1 MAVVKSGLKVG
12 QTFED
17 NGIKYTVVKV
27 LSNGNYISKKVVKE
41 GGKGK
46 NDADTTEKN
55 DADTE

>member
-1 MAVVKSGLKVG
+1 MSVIKSGLKVG

-27 LSNGNYISKKVVKE
+27 LANGNYISKKVEKA

-46 NDADTTEKN
+46 NDADTAEKN